1 MGMMSGF
8 PMSSQGPK
16 GGDAQFLQD
25 AATIVA
31 YFGKFKSGY
40 YMSLGPDSGGTWKF
54 EKYIDNPKGKWN
66 ELAGQVTEVYLV
78 PKHLVLKG
86 KQKLPRR

>member
-25 AATIVA
+25 AATNAA
-31 YFGKFKSGY
+31 YFGKFKSWY
-40 YMSLGPDSGGTWKF
+40 YMSLGPGSEGTWKF
-54 EKYIDNPKGKWN
+54 EKYIDNI
-66 ELAGQVTEVYLV
+66 
-78 PKHLVLKG
+78 
-86 KQKLPRR
+86 